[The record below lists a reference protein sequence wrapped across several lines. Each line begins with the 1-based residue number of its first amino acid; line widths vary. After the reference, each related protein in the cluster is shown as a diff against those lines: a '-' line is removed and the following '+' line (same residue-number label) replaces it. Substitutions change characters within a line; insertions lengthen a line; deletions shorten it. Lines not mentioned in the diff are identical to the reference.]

1 MQETTKVVLVDDHRL
16 VREALACA
24 LGQRPWIQL
33 LGEAANGQE
42 AIDRVPVLA
51 PNVVVMDLVMPILGG
66 IEATR
71 WLKDNCPRIE
81 IVVLTGHHNEAYQR
95 QAFEAGARGY
105 VLKDSPLEQLLEA
118 IRHAARGDFYLS
130 GAAGRD
136 MVAEYVKPWV
146 ARQKPGGVITQR
158 ERELAML
165 IADGYSSKEAASVLN
180 ISVKTADT
188 HRASLMR
195 KLGARNVADVVK
207 YCIRNELIQP

>member
-24 LGQRPWIQL
+24 LGQHPWIQL
-33 LGEAANGQE
+33 LGEASNGQE
-42 AIDRVPVLA
+42 AVDRVPVLA